1 MFAAR
6 RVLRFRRLVR
16 QRRFSWTGFSIFAI
30 ALVLL
35 VIFTLFAGVKTV
47 PQGYDWTIER
57 FGKYTRTLAP
67 GLNLIVPYF
76 DRVGRKM
83 NMMEQVINIP
93 EQEVITKDNA
103 TVTVDGVAFFQ
114 VFDAAKASYEVA
126 NLNQAI
132 IVLTMTNIRS
142 VMGAMDLDQ
151 VLSHRDEINERLL
164 RVVDAAVSPWG
175 LKVNRIE
182 IKDIVPPADL
192 VEAMGRQMKAERV
205 KRADILQAEGQR
217 QSEILRA
224 EGAKQGQ
231 ILQAEG
237 RKEAAF
243 RDAEARERSAEAEAK
258 ATQMVSEAIAK
269 GDVAALN
276 YFIADKYI
284 KAFGQ
289 LADSPNQ
296 KIIMLPIEATEHSG
310 LARRHRR
317 DRQGDL
323 RRKRGVRAG
332 RRAPRLGAE
341 RRPDRRRRA
350 AAAPERGNALDRRWS

>member
-1 MFAAR
+1 M
-6 RVLRFRRLVR
+6 
-16 QRRFSWTGFSIFAI
+16 TGFDIFAI

-35 VIFTLFAGVKTV
+35 VVLTLFAGVKTV
-47 PQGYDWTIER
+47 GQGYNWTVER
-57 FGKYTRTLAP
+57 FGKFTRILSP
-67 GLNLIVPYF
+67 GLNIIVPYF
-76 DRVGRKM
+76 DRIGRKM

-103 TVTVDGVAFFQ
+103 TVTADGVAFFQ
-114 VFDAAKASYEVA
+114 VFDAAKASYEVS
-126 NLNQAI
+126 NLEQAI

-164 RVVDAAVSPWG
+164 RVVDAAGSPWG
-175 LKVNRIE
+175 VKVNRIE
-182 IKDIVPPADL
+182 IKDMVPPADL

-237 RKEAAF
+237 RREAAF
-243 RDAEARERSAEAEAK
+243 RDAEARERSAEAE

-296 KIIMLPIEATEHSG
+296 KIIMLPIEAVSILGSLAAIGEIAKAPFGESAASA
-310 LARRHRR
+310 LAAARR
-317 DRQGDL
+317 
-323 RRKRGVRAG
+323 
-332 RRAPRLGAE
+332 PSGAV
-341 RRPDRRRRA
+341 P
-350 AAAPERGNALDRRWS
+350 PVPPPG

>member
-1 MFAAR
+1 M
-6 RVLRFRRLVR
+6 
-16 QRRFSWTGFSIFAI
+16 
-30 ALVLL
+30 
-35 VIFTLFAGVKTV
+35 
-47 PQGYDWTIER
+47 P
-57 FGKYTRTLAP
+57 P
-67 GLNLIVPYF
+67 
-76 DRVGRKM
+76 
-83 NMMEQVINIP
+83 
-93 EQEVITKDNA
+93 
-103 TVTVDGVAFFQ
+103 
-114 VFDAAKASYEVA
+114 KASYEVS
-126 NLNQAI
+126 NLDQAI

-237 RKEAAF
+237 RREAAF

-296 KIIMLPIEATEHSG
+296 KIIMLPIEAMSILGSLAGIGEIAKATFGESAASRRRPPRG
-310 LARRHRR
+310 AARCRTPAARRRSRR
-317 DRQGDL
+317 NARVEEACEASTHSSLPPGRSRSRL
-323 RRKRGVRAG
+323 RGVSRDVRGHLESMAHPSRLAHEGEMRGPLRCLVG
-332 RRAPRLGAE
+332 R
-341 RRPDRRRRA
+341 
-350 AAAPERGNALDRRWS
+350 